1 MYHSHHYPSYFVFDC
16 ANPLRPAKFT
26 QIHALQTGDKRN
38 SSDEIYITILFAVHN
53 QIYLIE
59 SKYSLLFEIHIN
71 INLEFKRL

>member
-38 SSDEIYITILFAVHN
+38 SSDELCITILFALRN
-53 QIYLIE
+53 QIYSIE
-59 SKYSLLFEIHIN
+59 SRYSLLFE
-71 INLEFKRL
+71 